1 MTPTQIMSQM
11 LDRIQEL
18 KSQNRI
24 EDAVSL
30 YQEWRQQYD
39 DEGNIVPLDFVDFM
53 FLYTLSTVPFLLS
66 KLPK

>member
-1 MTPTQIMSQM
+1 MQGTDYHLIDVMTPTQIMSQM

-30 YQEWRQQYD
+30 YQEWGQQYD
-39 DEGNIVPLDFVDFM
+39 DEGNIVTLDFVDFM
-53 FLYTLSTVPFLLS
+53 FL
-66 KLPK
+66 

>member
-30 YQEWRQQYD
+30 YQEWGQQYD

-53 FLYTLSTVPFLLS
+53 FL
-66 KLPK
+66 

>member
-11 LDRIQEL
+11 LDPIQEL

-53 FLYTLSTVPFLLS
+53 FL
-66 KLPK
+66 